1 MQCTDNIR
9 SSASTGRTWLSPD
22 GFATKCVLLANIF
35 CMRML
40 YMPLDCTI
48 MIKVKLKGLYIS
60 NMVSLLFHLCNR
72 DFGMHGSVEY
82 TFVSSNQWHQC
93 LGIIY
98 TIELPFATSILT
110 LCCKIQSLYIMIQLF
125 FNTSSRVL
133 ILGAFCVGTN
143 ATIPN
148 AHPCQ
153 DIGGHPQEWRWQLTS
168 TASILVHPA
177 GK

>member
-1 MQCTDNIR
+1 MYWQHKVISVYRPYMVVPWWFRNEMCFAGQHILHENALHAPRLHYHDQGEIER
-9 SSASTGRTWLSPD
+9 IIYIEH
-22 GFATKCVLLANIF
+22 GF
-35 CMRML
+35 
-40 YMPLDCTI
+40 
-48 MIKVKLKGLYIS
+48 S
-60 NMVSLLFHLCNR
+60 
-72 DFGMHGSVEY
+72 
-82 TFVSSNQWHQC
+82 FVSPLQPRLWYAWQRGVHIC
-93 LGIIY
+93 
-98 TIELPFATSILT
+98 IEQPMTSVPWNYLHYWVTFATSILT
-110 LCCKIQSLYIMIQLF
+110 LSCKTQSLYIMIQLF